1 MATLF
6 DSLLNKQYAEKVDKA
21 FQDKYGEGMRGED
34 YDRMKK
40 DRDFAQQMMGW
51 IENGVGDLE
60 SMDKQTAEKFANYKL
75 IDINDWQKAYDK
87 KELDT
92 QTNDFNTKLDSIL
105 SNKYTAETFDPS
117 GASTKRWYDTLST
130 AEKQAEDTAINKTN
144 EQYNFLNPYMTG
156 SGSQL
161 KATNELIQSIAGDRM
176 SRAIQ
181 GAGAEFEKQQSINY
195 EDFLTGRANKI
206 AGLKDYQTQN
216 RGISQYA
223 RDMDAADREREYQ
236 YNMAKKIAEMY
247 KPKESNSWLSPVLG
261 GIGAAVGSVIPG
273 VGTSLGYSLGSGLGA
288 YMGGGSGGGYSGN
301 PYLSMMS
308 QSPYKTN
315 GQYMNANSGLNI
327 YSNPY
332 QA

>member
-1 MATLF
+1 MAKFNQQQKF
-6 DSLLNKQYAEKVDKA
+6 DNAAYAEKVDKA
-21 FQDKYGEGMRGED
+21 FWDKYGEGMRGD
-34 YDRMKK
+34 DIDRVKT
-40 DRDFAQQMMGW
+40 DRKFAEQMMDW
-51 IENGVGDLE
+51 IQNGIGDVA
-60 SMDKQTAEKFANYKL
+60 SMDKTTAEKFANYKL
-75 IDINDWQKAYDK
+75 LDINDWQKAYDK

-105 SNKYTAETFDPS
+105 SNKYTADTFDPS
-117 GASTKRWYDTLST
+117 GDSTKRWYDVLST
-130 AEKQAEDTAINKTN
+130 AEKQAEDTAINRTN

-161 KATNELIQSIAGDRM
+161 KATNELIQGIAGDRM

-206 AGLKDYQTQN
+206 AGIKDYQGQQ

-261 GIGAAVGSVIPG
+261 GVGALAGSIIPG
-273 VGTSLGYSLGSGLGA
+273 VGTAAGYAVGSGLGA
-288 YMGGGSGGGYSGN
+288 YMGGGSGGGYAPN
-301 PYLSMMS
+301 PYLSYASTAKPSYGGDMNYYQY
-308 QSPYKTN
+308 QST
-315 GQYMNANSGLNI
+315 L
-327 YSNPY
+327 
-332 QA
+332 